1 MKNGKRAVSFIL
13 AVVLLCTSFAG
24 CGMVQQDKAYLE
36 QVAAAVT
43 ETQSILKDVE
53 TAADELSGQSSI
65 VYENSVNAEG
75 FDVLD
80 EYYTLCTEKLNALND
95 AVGAVRQQTQSLE
108 RCDAPKTE
116 KGKAVEAEQK
126 AYFEDALEVI
136 GGIQEAL
143 TFYTAQYD
151 TLQPLVT
158 ATVGDRS
165 DEQAYLISV
174 YEAAGNVKT
183 ALSTLDT
190 PEWLND
196 LWPKY
201 VANLDVMT
209 KYMESR
215 SWGLA
220 WSDVLRLYSAN
231 QLISRVGITSGRHE
245 ETMFDLYS
253 REYNHAAFLLDEN
266 LDAYADEILAACES
280 GKDVGAYDAQAP
292 IVFSDYS
299 TVEEIFPNLYPS
311 MDSAINLLLY
321 TDKGYTDVMVTAE
334 IAGFTQKYE
343 QKVTLTPEMT
353 YLMIKPP
360 VLADMPDLSTTKDTQ
375 MTLRVENT
383 ITGEAIIQETK
394 NIALHSVYD
403 YKNYSDEF
411 GIIQNDNIL
420 AWMTP
425 ETDGILQVRRNA
437 VSWLEQ
443 SFGTEYGMLPGYQPA
458 YGFTSDQGA
467 YITYYQVAA
476 IQSAI
481 SSMGV
486 RYNMGPYSFSASQR
500 VLMPDAVLENGSGIC
515 IETAVLMASVLESA
529 SMHAMIV
536 FTPGHAQTAV
546 ETWSGS
552 GQYFLIETTMLP
564 FTATQ
569 DALQSLIQP
578 LSAEEWANYLYN
590 KEQEAQQS
598 GGMVY
603 VVDCDLAPVLNIQG
617 LNY

>member
-1 MKNGKRAVSFIL
+1 
-13 AVVLLCTSFAG
+13 
-24 CGMVQQDKAYLE
+24 
-36 QVAAAVT
+36 
-43 ETQSILKDVE
+43 
-53 TAADELSGQSSI
+53 
-65 VYENSVNAEG
+65 
-75 FDVLD
+75 
-80 EYYTLCTEKLNALND
+80 
-95 AVGAVRQQTQSLE
+95 
-108 RCDAPKTE
+108 
-116 KGKAVEAEQK
+116 
-126 AYFEDALEVI
+126 
-136 GGIQEAL
+136 
-143 TFYTAQYD
+143 
-151 TLQPLVT
+151 
-158 ATVGDRS
+158 
-165 DEQAYLISV
+165 
-174 YEAAGNVKT
+174 
-183 ALSTLDT
+183 
-190 PEWLND
+190 
-196 LWPKY
+196 
-201 VANLDVMT
+201 
-209 KYMESR
+209 
-215 SWGLA
+215 
-220 WSDVLRLYSAN
+220 
-231 QLISRVGITSGRHE
+231 
-245 ETMFDLYS
+245 
-253 REYNHAAFLLDEN
+253 
-266 LDAYADEILAACES
+266 
-280 GKDVGAYDAQAP
+280 
-292 IVFSDYS
+292 
-299 TVEEIFPNLYPS
+299 
-311 MDSAINLLLY
+311 
-321 TDKGYTDVMVTAE
+321 
-334 IAGFTQKYE
+334 
-343 QKVTLTPEMT
+343 
-353 YLMIKPP
+353 
-360 VLADMPDLSTTKDTQ
+360 

-383 ITGEAIIQETK
+383 ITGEAVIQETK
-394 NIALHSVYD
+394 NIELHSVYD

-481 SSMGV
+481 SNMGV

-500 VLMPDAVLENGSGIC
+500 VLMPDAVLENSSGIC

>member
-1 MKNGKRAVSFIL
+1 
-13 AVVLLCTSFAG
+13 
-24 CGMVQQDKAYLE
+24 
-36 QVAAAVT
+36 
-43 ETQSILKDVE
+43 
-53 TAADELSGQSSI
+53 
-65 VYENSVNAEG
+65 
-75 FDVLD
+75 
-80 EYYTLCTEKLNALND
+80 
-95 AVGAVRQQTQSLE
+95 
-108 RCDAPKTE
+108 
-116 KGKAVEAEQK
+116 
-126 AYFEDALEVI
+126 
-136 GGIQEAL
+136 
-143 TFYTAQYD
+143 
-151 TLQPLVT
+151 
-158 ATVGDRS
+158 
-165 DEQAYLISV
+165 
-174 YEAAGNVKT
+174 
-183 ALSTLDT
+183 
-190 PEWLND
+190 
-196 LWPKY
+196 
-201 VANLDVMT
+201 
-209 KYMESR
+209 
-215 SWGLA
+215 
-220 WSDVLRLYSAN
+220 
-231 QLISRVGITSGRHE
+231 
-245 ETMFDLYS
+245 
-253 REYNHAAFLLDEN
+253 
-266 LDAYADEILAACES
+266 
-280 GKDVGAYDAQAP
+280 
-292 IVFSDYS
+292 
-299 TVEEIFPNLYPS
+299 
-311 MDSAINLLLY
+311 
-321 TDKGYTDVMVTAE
+321 
-334 IAGFTQKYE
+334 
-343 QKVTLTPEMT
+343 
-353 YLMIKPP
+353 
-360 VLADMPDLSTTKDTQ
+360 

-394 NIALHSVYD
+394 NIELHSVYD

-481 SSMGV
+481 SNMGV

-578 LSAEEWANYLYN
+578 LSAEGAENFVLRKAGRII
-590 KEQEAQQS
+590 AF
-598 GGMVY
+598 GGDGADALCEPQKPFAVPAGFA
-603 VVDCDLAPVLNIQG
+603 LAGAVAADGGIRYAG
-617 LNY
+617 GGGKRFGGAAECFDI